1 MSDNASTT
9 VLVTGATGYIARH
22 VVTQLLDMG
31 YTVRGTAR
39 SASSL
44 DGLRSDLAPHLEDS
58 SSIDRLTLVAVDL
71 TQDAGWSEAIA
82 GCTYVHHVASPIP
95 SAPPRDPDELIIPAW
110 DGTLRVL
117 QSSLDAGVRRV
128 VTTSSLAAVLYG
140 VDRTGRVFTE
150 ADWSNP
156 DDPRIGAYEQSKT
169 IAERAA
175 WAFMSETAGDRME
188 LATINPGLVLGPM
201 FGSASSTSNEAV
213 AKLMNRDLPACP
225 DFTYSMVDVRD
236 VAAAHVAAM
245 VAPTAAGQRFI
256 CGNDS
261 RSLRDVASI
270 LAREYGPKG
279 YKIPTGKL
287 PNFVVRVVAK
297 FDKTAALAIN
307 DLSNPQRVDPSK
319 ALALLGRP
327 FRTLDETTI
336 AMADSLIAYG
346 FVKAPRRTGT
356 GAA

>member
-1 MSDNASTT
+1 MEDNASTT

-22 VVTQLLDMG
+22 VVAQLLDAG

-39 SASSL
+39 SVSSL
-44 DGLRSDLAPHLEDS
+44 EGLRSDLAPHLEDPG
-58 SSIDRLTLVAVDL
+58 SIERFTLAAVDL
-71 TQDAGWSEAIA
+71 TQDAGWAEAVA
-82 GCTYVHHVASPIP
+82 GCRYVHHVASPIP
-95 SAPPRDPDELIIPAW
+95 SAPPRDPDELIVPAR

-117 QSSLDAGVRRV
+117 RSSLDSGVHRV
-128 VTTSSLAAVLYG
+128 VMTSSLAAVLYG
-140 VDRTGRVFTE
+140 VDRRGRVFTE

-175 WAFMSETAGDRME
+175 WTFMSEVAGDRME

-201 FGSASSTSNEAV
+201 YGSASSTSNEAV
-213 AKLMNRDLPACP
+213 AKLMNRDFPACP
-225 DFTYSMVDVRD
+225 DFTYSMADVRD

-287 PNFVVRVVAK
+287 PDFVVRIVAK

-307 DLSNPQRVDPSK
+307 DLGNPQSVDPSK
-319 ALALLGRP
+319 VVALLGRP
-327 FRTLDETTI
+327 LRSLDETTV

-346 FVKAPRRTGT
+346 LVKAPRRAPA